1 MDSLFKIPRKNE
13 PGEAIP
19 QETKLALWERCR
31 GRCEYCG
38 KRAVDAHHIKYR
50 SHGGNNLLKNLIALC
65 RRCHENIDIL
75 KKISKNPDRYVN
87 RYPW

>member
-1 MDSLFKIPRKNE
+1 METFFKEPRVNE

-19 QETKLALWERCR
+19 HETKLALWERCK
-31 GRCEYCG
+31 GRCEFCG

-65 RRCHENIDIL
+65 RNCHEDIRTL
-75 KKISKNPDRYVN
+75 KKISKNPGRYTN
-87 RYPW
+87 KYLW